1 MVNNVTAF
9 GKHGSRCESS
19 PSKRLARRYNSSLLN
34 LCVSHTRF
42 SFLTLHILYLYR
54 LSKSLPKTLLDN
66 QKFALFC
73 LGDRAYGPQFCVA
86 GRKFATRLVQLGATP
101 SAAVGYGDDGTPNG
115 GVFADL
121 DLWIDNTLLPILPK
135 RSEAIDSTTN
145 VTPIYMVRVVH
156 PADDVERHFSSAM
169 SNYEIYEDEYQTFFA
184 KSRPLQAYRYTANAL
199 LQNEGRAP
207 MTGNVESNDRITAE
221 SWEQNTRHICINIK
235 GLREKSMED
244 SSLPYQAGD
253 VATVFPSNLPD
264 NVNKLL
270 SVLPDSIQSIVDSD
284 IVIETAP
291 SDDALLWPR
300 QCTLRGLL
308 TYCADI
314 QALPEREDL
323 RVLAPHCDLN
333 HPMGQDQRDKLLS
346 LSDTSGAALYA
357 DYILREKRCWA
368 DVLYDFDSIQL
379 SVDSLL
385 TMLPAMRPRHFSI
398 ASAPSAKVHGLKD
411 DEFRVELCV
420 AVVEGTT
427 PLGRSYHGL
436 CSNYLAGLNPKASIR
451 LWIQPGSF
459 GKLPLQVNEKGR
471 YETPILCIGSG
482 TGIAPLR
489 SLLLER
495 EAVFQMICTNP
506 AEPNGNDNKCDNI
519 LVFGCRKKS
528 VDYYYSD
535 DWETLVKEKR
545 LEVLTAFSRDQWH
558 KIYVQQVIRDADH
571 GKLIEKHIL
580 ERQGAIYVAG
590 GAKMARAV
598 KDEIL
603 ECLTKAVGDEKQAA
617 LLLKRMHLQGRYS
630 VEAWS

>member
-1 MVNNVTAF
+1 MSDRAPILCRCF
-9 GKHGSRCESS
+9 LCESLTS
-19 PSKRLARRYNSSLLN
+19 
-34 LCVSHTRF
+34 RF
-42 SFLTLHILYLYR
+42 SLPTHSIHPNR
-54 LSKSLPKTLLDN
+54 LSKSLPKTLLSN

-73 LGDRAYGPQFCVA
+73 LGDRAYGPQFCAA
-86 GRKFATRLVQLGATP
+86 GRKVATRLVQLGASP

-121 DLWIDNTLLPILPK
+121 DLWIDDTLLPVLPR

-145 VTPIYMVRVVH
+145 VTPTYSAKVVQ
-156 PADDVERHFSSAM
+156 AGNDEKRAFIDSTIAGDKL
-169 SNYEIYEDEYQTFFA
+169 YENEYQRFFA
-184 KSRPLQAYRYTANAL
+184 ESCPLQAYRYTASAL
-199 LQNEGRAP
+199 QHNDGRAP
-207 MTGNVESNDRITAE
+207 LTGNVESNDRITAE
-221 SWEQNTRHICINIK
+221 SWEQNTRHICIDIK
-235 GLREKSMED
+235 DVREDSMED

-253 VATVFPSNLPD
+253 VATVFPSNSPD
-264 NVNKLL
+264 DVNRLL
-270 SVLPDSIQSIVDSD
+270 SVLSDSVQSIVDSE
-284 IVIETAP
+284 IVIEVAR
-291 SDDALLWPR
+291 SDHVLLWPR
-300 QCTLRGLL
+300 RCTLRGLL
-308 TYCADI
+308 TKCADI

-323 RVLAPHCDLN
+323 RVLAPYCDLN
-333 HPMGQDQRDKLLS
+333 HPMGKDQRDKLLS

-368 DVLYDFDSIQL
+368 DVLYDFDSVQL

-398 ASAPSAKVHGLKD
+398 ASAPSAKVDGLKD
-411 DEFRVELCV
+411 NEFRVELCV

-436 CSNYLAGLNPKASIR
+436 CSNYLASLNPMAPIQ

-459 GKLPLQVNEKGR
+459 GKLPLQVNENGCF
-471 YETPILCIGSG
+471 EMPILCIGSG

-495 EAVFQMICTNP
+495 EAVFQMVCTNP
-506 AEPNGNDNKCDNI
+506 AETNGNNSKCDNI

-528 VDYYYSD
+528 MDYYYSD

-545 LEVLTAFSRDQWH
+545 LKVLTAFSRDQWH
-558 KIYVQQVIRDADH
+558 KIYVQQVLRDADH
-571 GKLIEKHIL
+571 GKLIENHIL

-598 KDEIL
+598 KEEIL
-603 ECLTKAVGDEKQAA
+603 ECLAKAVGDDRQAA